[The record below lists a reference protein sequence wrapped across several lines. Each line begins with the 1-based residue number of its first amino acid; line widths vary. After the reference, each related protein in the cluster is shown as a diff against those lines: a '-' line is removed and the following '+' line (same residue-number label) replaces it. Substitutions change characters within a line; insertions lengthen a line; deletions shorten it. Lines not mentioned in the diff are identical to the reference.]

1 MNSVTKEKHTRY
13 SVFSVSGKLF
23 GLEMS
28 AVREVLSSPKVTLLP
43 NVPSHVLG
51 VYNLR
56 GNILSLVDIRKIL
69 GLNSST
75 GKEADVVMLVESS
88 KSLISFIVEKVLD
101 FVDVENS
108 KIKEPSKD
116 ISARLAYFVRGIY
129 DSGTIGQIYLLETE
143 NFLNSNVLFIQ
154 DS

>member
-1 MNSVTKEKHTRY
+1 LNSVTKEKYTRY

-75 GKEADVVMLVESS
+75 DQKFDVVMLVESS
-88 KSLISFIVEKVLD
+88 KSLISFVVEKVLD
-101 FVDVENS
+101 FVNVENS

>member
-1 MNSVTKEKHTRY
+1 MNSVTKEKYTRY

-75 GKEADVVMLVESS
+75 DQKFDVVMLVESS
-88 KSLISFIVEKVLD
+88 KSLISFVVEKVLD
-101 FVDVENS
+101 FVNVENS

>member
-1 MNSVTKEKHTRY
+1 
-13 SVFSVSGKLF
+13 
-23 GLEMS
+23 MS

-69 GLNSST
+69 GLNSFT
-75 GKEADVVMLVESS
+75 DNETDVVMLVESS
-88 KSLISFIVEKVLD
+88 KSLISFVVEKVLD

-108 KIKEPSKD
+108 KVKEPSTD
-116 ISARLAYFVRGIY
+116 ISARLAYFIRGIY